1 MKKWKT
7 ILSVL
12 LVFLLGGLAGA
23 LGTYKICQQKIE
35 NIMKDEP
42 RTRSEFIVQR
52 LSRELHLDSS
62 QLEQLRTIVGE
73 THTEIKNARKQIR
86 PQMEEI
92 LARSQARVRAIL
104 RPDQLENYEKIVTR
118 QRRKHDSE
126 ESDR

>member
-92 LARSQARVRAIL
+92 LARAQDRVRATL
-104 RPDQLENYEKIVTR
+104 RPDQLENYEKIVAER
-118 QRRKHDSE
+118 KKKHDSE
-126 ESDR
+126 ESNK